1 MKHKVSTKKL
11 GRSSKHRKALFNNLL
26 RSLFLY
32 GEITVSEAKAKQVK
46 RWADKL
52 IFQAKQNTIQSKREL
67 HKFFGKRD
75 VVNTLAEKIAP
86 AFSDRDSGFVS
97 IKEQGTRR
105 GDNTKLFKVELV
117 NKLANLGSFAP
128 EKEEGKKKKNEKK

>member
-1 MKHKVSTKKL
+1 MKHGVSTKKL
-11 GRSSKHRKALFNNLL
+11 GRSSNHRKALIRNLL

-32 GEITVSEAKAKQVK
+32 GEITVSEARAKQVK

-75 VVNTLAEKIAP
+75 IVNALVEKIAP
-86 AFSDRDSGFVS
+86 AMSDRDSGFVS
-97 IKEQGTRR
+97 IKEVGARR
-105 GDNTKLFKVELV
+105 GDNTKLFRVELV
-117 NKLANLGSFAP
+117 NKPANLGSFSP
-128 EKEEGKKKKNEKK
+128 EKSEKEEGKKE